1 MHTISRRP
9 TTSTSI
15 PIHHHHQK
23 RTLLPQAEVGRPL
36 HRLAGNARSP
46 YQSTP
51 NPIQIAAVARPG
63 ERPCS
68 GTQRDDPFSS
78 APIIFCTNLPSPHS
92 YPPKRQ
98 ASSHQIL
105 FFIISAHTPVAPS
118 PLSFSAIMQ
127 KYIPLVA
134 HRPKN
139 VTSSIVRSPE
149 EERRK
154 PGPWKVR
161 GWADP

>member
-1 MHTISRRP
+1 MILSLRP
-9 TTSTSI
+9 RSSFAQTS
-15 PIHHHHQK
+15 H
-23 RTLLPQAEVGRPL
+23 LLILV
-36 HRLAGNARSP
+36 
-46 YQSTP
+46 
-51 NPIQIAAVARPG
+51 
-63 ERPCS
+63 
-68 GTQRDDPFSS
+68 
-78 APIIFCTNLPSPHS
+78 
-92 YPPKRQ
+92 PPKRQ